1 MQTNKEGKPGLI
13 QHKLRPEVKQ
23 WIERQAKEQERS
35 QGWIANKIMEDAY
48 TRAQQQGAAQ

>member
-48 TRAQQQGAAQ
+48 TRAQQQGVAQ